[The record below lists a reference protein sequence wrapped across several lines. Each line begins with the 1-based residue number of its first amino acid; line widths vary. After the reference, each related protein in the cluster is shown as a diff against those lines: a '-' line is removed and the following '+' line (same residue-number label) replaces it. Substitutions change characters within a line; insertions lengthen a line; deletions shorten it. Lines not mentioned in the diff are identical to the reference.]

1 MICTCFTSMC
11 FLLAISYDNLC
22 LINCC
27 INRHHES
34 INNTYTLVFV
44 HVYIALLYTL
54 TLSRGFSLIHLCTIW
69 FLPPPP
75 LLNFFPNILF
85 VRFITLLT
93 IQSSQFY
100 FIYLFFFLSFF
111 LPNSE
116 KINLL

>member
-1 MICTCFTSMC
+1 MC
-11 FLLAISYDNLC
+11 FLLAISYDHLC

-54 TLSRGFSLIHLCTIW
+54 TLSRGFFSHT
-69 FLPPPP
+69 FMHNMVSASPPSE
-75 LLNFFPNILF
+75 FFPQYLICEIYHTTYDSIKSILF
-85 VRFITLLT
+85 HLFIF
-93 IQSSQFY
+93 FY
-100 FIYLFFFLSFF
+100 LFF